1 MARKANHIQHL
12 IAAIRMLAPHPPS
25 TIRPALTRPPAPC
38 TLSCNAD
45 VLGLMELT
53 SLRTVVMGSMQPCVQ
68 IAASGLHQGQ
78 QHDFT
83 WLQRFL
89 LGCGVRSIRLTSNEL
104 LYSLDD
110 KAAFDL
116 QPLLLE
122 GQASA
127 ATTSSS

>member
-1 MARKANHIQHL
+1 
-12 IAAIRMLAPHPPS
+12 
-25 TIRPALTRPPAPC
+25 
-38 TLSCNAD
+38 
-45 VLGLMELT
+45 MELA

-68 IAASGLHQGQ
+68 LAASGLHQGQ

-89 LGCGVRSIRLTSNEL
+89 LGGARSIRLTSNEL
-104 LYSLDD
+104 LYTLDN

-122 GQASA
+122 DLTSA
-127 ATTSSS
+127 ATASSSQ